1 MGCGNEV
8 LLNLENHIN
17 FGTSELIAGL
27 LDLIRRDR
35 KNEHD
40 WNTHPITSKCLR
52 RLKKLQPN
60 LNPKHII

>member
-8 LLNLENHIN
+8 LLNLENHDN

-35 KNEHD
+35 K
-40 WNTHPITSKCLR
+40 
-52 RLKKLQPN
+52 
-60 LNPKHII
+60 